1 MKMKTIT
8 VQDGNQYFY
17 TISDSAAVNPL
28 GVLKAT
34 LTEYSL
40 YRTENAESPVG
51 KLYKT
56 KEGNWYDAPNS
67 NMTCFLSS
75 CLKIA
80 LDASEIHQ
88 TQFELY

>member
-1 MKMKTIT
+1 MKMRTIT

-17 TISDSAAVNPL
+17 TISDSTVVNPL
-28 GVLKAT
+28 GVFKAT

-40 YRTENAESPVG
+40 YNTENAESPVG

-67 NMTCFLSS
+67 NMTSRLTI

-80 LDASEIHQ
+80 LDECEIDIV
-88 TQFELY
+88 